1 MPRIQRTVVSAA
13 VYVAVKEM
21 LFYGTWDH
29 GDRIEAAE
37 PAPRA
42 GSAVAKRADSD
53 YSNLDMKSRNA
64 LALLPF
70 ALALCGCAL
79 VPQRGVKAAV
89 LDLRNPGSAV
99 PLTGEWNA
107 LLGGRISSSAVPL
120 RSLLPA
126 PKAEA
131 PETWTLT
138 ILMGGGEGCFLLVP
152 FPAEISAVYLD
163 SRPLWENPA
172 GGSVPAAPRVLE
184 LPPAPSGVLRVEVPS
199 GGRSPGG
206 PTLAAAPFLLG
217 SPGAVEDYRDLVSLL
232 AGIKMGSFGGALLV
246 ALLFALISRR
256 GRGFLSLG
264 IYLAASLAY
273 FLVRDASA
281 LGWLPLGSSLLD
293 RLLSASW
300 SLQAAGF
307 AVLGLAL
314 CDRDPPAAVRP
325 ALVLP
330 PLLLAGAALVPVPV
344 LRPVHAAS
352 LVWAG
357 LSYAGLIGWYAY
369 RSLRGDRRAVPVL
382 LGGILLAAAYGARL
396 AAPDSLLLAR
406 VLEPGGAGAFTV
418 LAFLTII
425 RKVGDAFEE
434 AENLSAYV
442 DSVSTSVKRF
452 IPAEFMEYLQKT
464 DVTDLKLGDHVE
476 KEMTIFF
483 SDIRGFTLLS
493 ESLTEEQTFAFIN
506 SYLAR
511 MVPVIKERG
520 GFVDK
525 YVGDAIMALFPDAGG
540 ADQALRA
547 ALEMQSRVVEYNRH
561 RASVGYR
568 PIEMGIGIH
577 TGTLMLGVVGVQDRM
592 ENTVISDAV
601 NLSSRLQAIAKAFNI
616 GVVVSEQS
624 FKSLEDP
631 TLFKYRFIGKVRVKG
646 KAAPVSCFEI
656 FGDTQDEAFDERKIK
671 ASTYFE
677 QGMLRYYQKD
687 FLAGFHYFQKSLE
700 FLPQDGASKFY
711 MEVCWRKKD

>member
-1 MPRIQRTVVSAA
+1 M
-13 VYVAVKEM
+13 KKLGL
-21 LFYGTWDH
+21 LFPLVLFLG
-29 GDRIEAAE
+29 
-37 PAPRA
+37 
-42 GSAVAKRADSD
+42 
-53 YSNLDMKSRNA
+53 
-64 LALLPF
+64 
-70 ALALCGCAL
+70 GCAL
-79 VPQRGVKAAV
+79 APHRDVKAAI
-89 LDLRNPGSAV
+89 LDLRASASPV
-99 PLTGEWNA
+99 PLTGEWSLA
-107 LLGGRISSSAVPL
+107 VRGRVSAVPAPL
-120 RSLLPA
+120 RSLLPV
-126 PKAEA
+126 PTAEE

-138 ILMGGGEGCFLLVP
+138 ALLRAGGEYALLVP
-152 FPAEISAVYLD
+152 FPGEITGVYLD
-163 SRPLWENPA
+163 SRPVWERPS
-172 GGSVPAAPRVLE
+172 SVAAPVRPRILE
-184 LPPAPSGVLRVEVPS
+184 LPPAASGSLRVEVPA
-199 GGRSPGG
+199 GGRSPGR
-206 PTLAAAPFLLG
+206 PTLAATPFILG
-217 SPGAVEDYRDLVSLL
+217 STEAVENYRSLVALL
-232 AGIKMGSFGGALLV
+232 AGVKVGAFGGALLV
-246 ALLFALISRR
+246 SLLFALISRR
-256 GRGFLSLG
+256 GKGFLSLA
-264 IYLAASLAY
+264 IYLAGSLVY
-273 FLVRDASA
+273 FLVRDASV
-281 LGWLPLGSSLLD
+281 LGWLPLDSSFLD
-293 RLLSASW
+293 RLFSAAW
-300 SLQAAGF
+300 SLQTAAF
-307 AVLGLAL
+307 AVLALAL
-314 CDRDPPAAVRP
+314 FDRTLPAPVRP
-325 ALVLP
+325 ALVVP
-330 PLLLAGAALVPVPV
+330 PLLLAGAAFLPVPVPH
-344 LRPVHAAS
+344 PVHAAALAWTALS
-352 LVWAG
+352 LA
-357 LSYAGLIGWYAY
+357 ALIGWSAF

-396 AAPDSLLLAR
+396 TVPDTLLLAR
-406 VLEPGGAGAFTV
+406 LLEPAGAGAFTV
-418 LAFLTII
+418 LASLTMI

-452 IPAEFMEYLQKT
+452 IPAEFMDYLQKT

-476 KEMTIFF
+476 KAMTIFF
-483 SDIRGFTLLS
+483 SDIRGFTQLS

-525 YVGDAIMALFPDAGG
+525 YVGDAIMALFPDTGG

-568 PIEMGIGIH
+568 AIEMGIGIH
-577 TGTLMLGVVGVQDRM
+577 TGVLMLGVVGVQDRM

-601 NLSSRLQAIAKAFNI
+601 NLASRLQAIAKAFNI

-656 FGDTQDEAFDERKIK
+656 FGDTQDEAFDENKMK

-687 FLAGFHYFQKSLE
+687 FLAGFHYFQKALE

>member
-1 MPRIQRTVVSAA
+1 M
-13 VYVAVKEM
+13 
-21 LFYGTWDH
+21 
-29 GDRIEAAE
+29 
-37 PAPRA
+37 
-42 GSAVAKRADSD
+42 
-53 YSNLDMKSRNA
+53 
-64 LALLPF
+64 
-70 ALALCGCAL
+70 
-79 VPQRGVKAAV
+79 
-89 LDLRNPGSAV
+89 
-99 PLTGEWNA
+99 
-107 LLGGRISSSAVPL
+107 
-120 RSLLPA
+120 
-126 PKAEA
+126 
-131 PETWTLT
+131 
-138 ILMGGGEGCFLLVP
+138 
-152 FPAEISAVYLD
+152 
-163 SRPLWENPA
+163 
-172 GGSVPAAPRVLE
+172 
-184 LPPAPSGVLRVEVPS
+184 
-199 GGRSPGG
+199 
-206 PTLAAAPFLLG
+206 
-217 SPGAVEDYRDLVSLL
+217 
-232 AGIKMGSFGGALLV
+232 
-246 ALLFALISRR
+246 
-256 GRGFLSLG
+256 
-264 IYLAASLAY
+264 
-273 FLVRDASA
+273 
-281 LGWLPLGSSLLD
+281 
-293 RLLSASW
+293 
-300 SLQAAGF
+300 
-307 AVLGLAL
+307 
-314 CDRDPPAAVRP
+314 
-325 ALVLP
+325 
-330 PLLLAGAALVPVPV
+330 
-344 LRPVHAAS
+344 
-352 LVWAG
+352 
-357 LSYAGLIGWYAY
+357 
-369 RSLRGDRRAVPVL
+369 
-382 LGGILLAAAYGARL
+382 
-396 AAPDSLLLAR
+396 
-406 VLEPGGAGAFTV
+406 
-418 LAFLTII
+418 I

-452 IPAEFMEYLQKT
+452 IPAEFMDYLQKT

-476 KEMTIFF
+476 KAMTIFF
-483 SDIRGFTLLS
+483 SDIRGFTQLS

-525 YVGDAIMALFPDAGG
+525 YVGDAIMALFPDTGG

-577 TGTLMLGVVGVQDRM
+577 TGVLMLGVVGVQDRM

-656 FGDTQDEAFDERKIK
+656 FGDTQDEAFDERKMK

-687 FLAGFHYFQKSLE
+687 FLAGFHYFQKALE

>member
-1 MPRIQRTVVSAA
+1 MKKLCLLS
-13 VYVAVKEM
+13 
-21 LFYGTWDH
+21 LFPLG
-29 GDRIEAAE
+29 
-37 PAPRA
+37 
-42 GSAVAKRADSD
+42 
-53 YSNLDMKSRNA
+53 L
-64 LALLPF
+64 F
-70 ALALCGCAL
+70 LCGCAL
-79 VPQRGVKAAV
+79 APGGSAAAGI
-89 LDLRNPGSAV
+89 LDLRSTEGAV
-99 PLTGEWNA
+99 PLAGEWNSSIQ
-107 LLGGRISSSAVPL
+107 GRIASASVPL

-126 PKAEA
+126 LPAGF
-131 PETWTLT
+131 PETWTLK
-138 ILMGGGEGCFLLVP
+138 ILPAAGSVYTLLVP

-163 SRPLWENPA
+163 DRRIWAPKETGSPERRPLEVKLPEASA
-172 GGSVPAAPRVLE
+172 GVV
-184 LPPAPSGVLRVEVPS
+184 RVEVPV
-199 GGRSPGG
+199 GGRSPGR
-206 PTLAAAPFLLG
+206 PTLAAAPFLIG
-217 SPGAVEDYRDLVSLL
+217 SPKAVEDYRGLVTLL
-232 AGIKMGSFGGALLV
+232 TGVKVGAFGGALLV
-246 ALLFALISRR
+246 SLLFALMSRR
-256 GRGFLSLG
+256 GKGFLSLG
-264 IYLAASLAY
+264 IYLSATLAY
-273 FLVRDASA
+273 FLVRDASV
-281 LGWLPLGSSLLD
+281 LGWIPLDSFSLD
-293 RLLSASW
+293 RLFSAAW
-300 SLQAAGF
+300 SLQTAGL
-307 AVLGLAL
+307 AVLALAL
-314 CDRDPPAAVRP
+314 CDRALPPPLRP
-325 ALVLP
+325 ALVVP
-330 PLLLAGAALVPVPV
+330 PLLLAAAALLPFPI

-352 LVWAG
+352 LVWTG
-357 LSYAGLIGWYAY
+357 LSYAVLIGWSVY
-369 RSLRGDRRAVPVL
+369 RFLRGDRRALSVF
-382 LGGILLAAAYGARL
+382 LGGAVLAAAYGVRL
-396 AAPDSLLLAR
+396 AVPDSLLLAR
-406 VLEPGGAGAFTV
+406 LLEPAGAGAFTV
-418 LAFLTII
+418 LASLTII
-425 RKVGDAFEE
+425 RRVGDAFDE

-452 IPAEFMEYLQKT
+452 IPAEFMDYLQKT

-483 SDIRGFTLLS
+483 SDIRGFTQLS

-656 FGDTQDEAFDERKIK
+656 FGDTQDEAFDENKIK

-687 FLAGFHYFQKSLE
+687 FLAGFHYFQRALE

>member
-1 MPRIQRTVVSAA
+1 MADKDYPG
-13 VYVAVKEM
+13 Y
-21 LFYGTWDH
+21 YTW
-29 GDRIEAAE
+29 
-37 PAPRA
+37 
-42 GSAVAKRADSD
+42 
-53 YSNLDMKSRNA
+53 DMKSRNIVP
-64 LALLPF
+64 LLP
-70 ALALCGCAL
+70 LLLCLCGCGLA
-79 VPQRGVKAAV
+79 PSRAAKAGV
-89 LDLRNPGSAV
+89 LDLRGSGGAV
-99 PLTGEWNA
+99 SLTGEWDVESR
-107 LLGGRISSSAVPL
+107 GRISSASVSL

-126 PKAEA
+126 LPA
-131 PETWTLT
+131 PEPESWGLA
-138 ILMGGGEGCFLLVP
+138 ILRGTERGTSLLIP
-152 FPAEISAVYLD
+152 YPREISAVYSD
-163 SRPLWENPA
+163 FSTIWERPA
-172 GGSVPAAPRVLE
+172 DGSDGMGPIVVSLPDAA
-184 LPPAPSGVLRVEVPS
+184 SGALRIEVPS
-199 GGRSPGG
+199 GGRAPGR
-206 PTLAAAPFLLG
+206 PTLAATPFILG
-217 SPGAVEDYRDLVSLL
+217 SPEDVEDYRGLVSLL
-232 AGIKMGSFGGALLV
+232 AGIKVGSFGGALLV
-246 ALLFALISRR
+246 ALLFSLISRR
-256 GRGFLSLG
+256 GKGFLSLAV
-264 IYLAASLAY
+264 YMASTLAF
-273 FLVRDASA
+273 FLVRDASV
-281 LGWLPLGSSLLD
+281 LGWIRLDSSFLD
-293 RLLSASW
+293 RLYSAAW
-300 SLQAAGF
+300 SLQTAGL
-307 AVLGLAL
+307 AVLSLAL
-314 CDRDPPAAVRP
+314 FDRSLPVPVRP
-325 ALVLP
+325 VLVIP
-330 PLLLAGAALVPVPV
+330 PLLLAAAALPPLPILV
-344 LRPVHAAS
+344 PVHAAA
-352 LVWAG
+352 LAWTG
-357 LSYAGLIGWYAY
+357 LYVAALIGWSAY
-369 RSLRGDRRAVPVL
+369 RSIRGDTRSVPVL
-382 LGGILLAAAYGARL
+382 LGAVILAAAYSARL
-396 AAPDSLLLAR
+396 WTADSLLLAR
-406 VLEPGGAGAFTV
+406 FLEPAGAGAFTV
-418 LAFLTII
+418 LASLTII
-425 RKVGDAFEE
+425 RRVGDVFEE

-476 KEMTIFF
+476 KAMTIFF
-483 SDIRGFTLLS
+483 SDIRGFTQLS

-525 YVGDAIMALFPDAGG
+525 YVGDAIMALFPDTGG

-547 ALEMQSRVVEYNRH
+547 ALEMQNRVVEYNRH

-656 FGDTQDEAFDERKIK
+656 FGDTQDEAFDEQKMK

-687 FLAGFHYFQKSLE
+687 FLAGFHYFQKALE
-700 FLPQDGASKFY
+700 FLPQDGASRFY